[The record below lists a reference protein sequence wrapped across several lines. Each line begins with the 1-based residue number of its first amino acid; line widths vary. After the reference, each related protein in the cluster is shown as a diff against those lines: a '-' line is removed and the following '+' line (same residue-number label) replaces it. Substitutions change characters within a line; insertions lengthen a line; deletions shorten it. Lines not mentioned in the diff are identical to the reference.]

1 MRFSFKPIVIA
12 AAIMAV
18 TGCSANT
25 ARWESTRENS
35 APAEVAFSTEAD
47 HMACTAAYS
56 SGIAATETPV
66 IGVGVIGNSTGIFD
80 YEGTGNYL
88 PLDAGH
94 MFTTSLKKSG
104 LRVVTREGSAQQM
117 VEWELDKA
125 MKKILGD
132 KVDHE
137 VNSIDPKTG
146 EMITTM
152 IPYRIV
158 PAGVITGSDLLLTGS
173 INRLDF
179 DTSSGGVEVYVQG
192 YSVGR
197 RSYSALVGFDLALV
211 DTATSEVIWA
221 QQYEKKYFGIENKAG
236 MFKVENGRLFDINL
250 GVQSNE
256 PLHAGLADMVSFASF
271 DIANTLFNAG
281 CE

>member
-1 MRFSFKPIVIA
+1 MNFKLLGLTA
-12 AAIMAV
+12 AVLAI

-35 APAEVAFSTEAD
+35 EPAAIAFSTEAD
-47 HMACTAAYS
+47 HMACTAAHAK
-56 SGIAATETPV
+56 GILPTEIPV
-66 IGVGVIGNSTGIFD
+66 IGVGVIGNTTGIFD

-88 PLDAGH
+88 PVDAGH

-104 LRVVTREGSAQQM
+104 LRVVTREGSSQAM

-125 MKKILGD
+125 MKKLLGD

-158 PAGVITGSDLLLTGS
+158 PAGIITGSDLLLTGS
-173 INRLDF
+173 VNRLDF
-179 DTSSGGVEVYVQG
+179 DTSSGGVEIYVQG

-211 DTATSEVIWA
+211 DTATSEVVWA

-236 MFKVENGRLFDINL
+236 MFKVENDRLFDINL

-271 DIANTLFNAG
+271 DIANKLLEAG
-281 CE
+281 CQ